1 MPENPSRQAGE
12 TSVVPVFPVAAT
24 GKTGTTIEISVAALD
39 FVHTFTKKT
48 RRAAAATDEKAVT
61 LRDVRTALLS
71 AGIRAFVLLMTRHLD
86 TFTLFLRTG
95 LALPGGGY
103 ALVPRLERELVSRR
117 ALLSAETFHTT
128 VSVAQC
134 LPGVFSLNL
143 GAGLGYRLGGRWGSV
158 AAVAGLLV
166 PAFAVMWLL
175 AMWLASGA
183 RPDGWLRGLRPAV
196 IALVALAAVSQW
208 RGAGIT
214 PATLFLPLAAMLLVW
229 LLGVSPFLIVVT
241 VALIAYLYAKYV
253 KPLE

>member
-1 MPENPSRQAGE
+1 MQ
-12 TSVVPVFPVAAT
+12 
-24 GKTGTTIEISVAALD
+24 K
-39 FVHTFTKKT
+39 
-48 RRAAAATDEKAVT
+48 
-61 LRDVRTALLS
+61 
-71 AGIRAFVLLMTRHLD
+71 TRHLD
-86 TFTLFLRTG
+86 TFTLFLRIS

-134 LPGVFSLNL
+134 MPGVFSINL
-143 GAGLGYRLGGRWGSV
+143 GAGLGYRIGGRWGSV

-175 AMWLASGA
+175 ALWLTSGA
-183 RPDGWLRGLRPAV
+183 RPDGWLRGLRPAI
-196 IALVALAAVSQW
+196 IALVALAALSQW

-214 PATLFLPLAAMLLVW
+214 PATLCFPLAAMLLVW
-229 LLGVSPFLIVVT
+229 LLGVSPFLIVAAT
-241 VALIAYLYAKYV
+241 ALITYLYAKYV